1 MVISSADVG
10 KAATDLLRRGALGRL
25 GGRGGAGNGAV
36 GWKIVQKSLWGFPQ
50 MGDPQTCWFRM
61 ENPIRMET
69 PLWFL
74 VGMSPHQWIFHQWGY
89 SIVMV

>member
-50 MGDPQTCWFRM
+50 MGDPQIINFNW
-61 ENPIRMET
+61 IS
-69 PLWFL
+69 PL
-74 VGMSPHQWIFHQWGY
+74 
-89 SIVMV
+89 